1 MDQKQLKELNEVIE
15 NGETEEVE
23 FKKSTAQL
31 EKGLRA
37 ICAFLNHKG
46 GTVYFGIDNGN
57 LVGQQV
63 SDPTLRSISQ
73 KIRQKI
79 KPEISPEITVH
90 GDGREK
96 IIKVAVKEGLNKL
109 YYLLYLTTF

>member
-1 MDQKQLKELNEVIE
+1 MDQKQLLEIIE
-15 NGETEEVE
+15 EGESEGAE

-46 GTVYFGIDNGN
+46 GAVYFGIDNKT

-73 KIRQKI
+73 KVRQKI
-79 KPEISPEITVH
+79 KPEITPEITVH

-96 IIKVAVKEGLNKL
+96 IIKVAG
-109 YYLLYLTTF
+109 F